1 MRTAL
6 VLEGGS
12 LRCMFTTGVLDVLME
27 HNIKFDGVFGVSAG
41 SLTGINYVSQQPSR
55 TKNVN
60 VNFVGDHRFLGM
72 RSFFKNGSVFN
83 FDFLFGEVSNIYLP
97 LDLAAFESS
106 PIEFTACATSL
117 ETGNPVYF
125 SKHSSSNIMTAV
137 RAGSSMPL
145 LSKPIEIDGSLYLDG
160 GISVAIPY
168 QKAIDE
174 GYDKILII
182 TTREHGFRK
191 SMPRPSVMK
200 LYVKAFADYP
210 KFLKSL
216 LEMPRMY
223 AREMAEVDKLE
234 LDKKACVIRPKK
246 PINISRTE
254 KDTTKLLELY
264 AEGRRVGAKK
274 LPPTTKYLSDNS

>member
-1 MRTAL
+1 MKTAL

-12 LRCMFTTGVLDVLME
+12 FRCMFSTGVLDVLME
-27 HNIKFDGVFGVSAG
+27 HDINFDEVFGVSAG
-41 SLTGINYVSQQPSR
+41 SLTGINYVSRQPGR

-60 VNFVGDHRFLGM
+60 VNFVGDHRFLGI
-72 RSFFKNGSVFN
+72 RSFLKSGNVFN

-97 LDLAAFESS
+97 LDLAAFESN
-106 PIEFTACATSL
+106 PVAFTACATAL

-125 SKHSSSNIMTAV
+125 SKDSCSDIMAAV
-137 RAGSSMPL
+137 RASSSMPL
-145 LSKPIEIDGSLYLDG
+145 LSVPVEVDGSLYLDG
-160 GISVAIPY
+160 GVSVAIPY
-168 QKAIDE
+168 QQAIDE

-200 LYVKAFADYP
+200 MYAKKYAEYP
-210 KFLKSL
+210 AFLKAV

-223 AREMAEVDKLE
+223 ARQMDEMDRLE
-234 LDKKACVIRPKK
+234 LDKRVHIIRPEK
-246 PINISRTE
+246 PIKISRIE

-264 AEGRRVGAKK
+264 AEGRRIGSEK
-274 LPPTTKYLSDNS
+274 LTAAADYLS